1 MKTRLF
7 TLLALVLGMASCQ
20 TDFTAENEARGEVAV
35 SLSVTTPEL
44 GVTRAGV
51 DGEDDHIN
59 GHDSAY
65 GAIDYLSEDEW
76 ANDADL
82 RYSLEVYDV
91 ADLTKPIK
99 DRMVIIK
106 DKYEPV
112 KFDLRLI
119 PNREYQ
125 FVIFADFVEQ
135 GKAAEAVDYNNQADL
150 GLRHTIGTY
159 LTDIKVKD
167 VDENDNPINKINDE
181 LADAY
186 FKTFTYKPT
195 SNTSNVATDNG
206 SENIVLQRPYAK
218 VRVVAT
224 DLADLNL
231 NVQPKSV
238 KVTYSGVLVPTT
250 FNAVTGAIGT
260 ETSDKTFT
268 FNYVDNIRENRLA
281 HTYNVGYDDDVTVAD
296 NGIERASH
304 LTLFTDY
311 ILASEQQHAISFQ
324 MTTYDAAD
332 CGGTPIKSIDFN
344 TDIPVKRNNLTTVIG
359 NLFTGE
365 TIVKITINDNFANEY
380 VEPYEYFDYV
390 AKDAAATTYVGELFE
405 GGSMAN
411 ALWFNNYAFG
421 EDAAIVIENKTYN
434 AIILENCIGA
444 FQNDVITVKNNN
456 SCVMILQ
463 NLDFKIAEGKKLIKS
478 VNTYYQVFMAN
489 IKINGEL
496 MTQDSIAQYLENV
509 GWYQVVEE
517 I

>member
-1 MKTRLF
+1 MKIRLCA
-7 TLLALVLGMASCQ
+7 LMALVLGMASCQ
-20 TDFTAENEARGEVAV
+20 KDMAPAAESCGEVAV

-44 GVTRAGV
+44 GVTRAGL
-51 DGEDDHIN
+51 DGEDDFIN

-91 ADLTKPIK
+91 ADLTAPIK

-125 FVIFADFVEQ
+125 FVIFADFVTE
-135 GKAAEAVDYNNQADL
+135 GTADVEVDYSKQANL

-159 LTDIKVKD
+159 LTDIKVKQN
-167 VDENDNPINKINDE
+167 VDAINDE
-181 LADAY
+181 LADSY

-195 SNTSNVATDNG
+195 NNTTN
-206 SENIVLQRPYAK
+206 NINDTQDVILQRPYAK

-224 DLADLNL
+224 DLAELNL

-238 KVTYSGVLVPTT
+238 EVTYSDVVVPTT
-250 FNAVTGAIGT
+250 FNAVTGVVGT
-260 ETSDKTFT
+260 EKSTKTFT
-268 FNYVDNIRENRLA
+268 YDYVANIRENRA
-281 HTYNVGYDDDVTVAD
+281 NHVYNCGYDDDVAVAA
-296 NGIERASH
+296 NGVERASH

-311 ILASEQQHAISFQ
+311 ILASDDQHAISFK
-324 MTTYDAAD
+324 MTVNDAIGA
-332 CGGTPIKSIDFN
+332 IKTVDFN
-344 TDIPVKRNNLTTVIG
+344 TDIPVQRNHLTTIIG
-359 NLFTGE
+359 NVLTAA
-365 TIVKITINDNFANEY
+365 TDVTVKIDDNFANEY
-380 VEPYEYFDYV
+380 TERYEYFDYV
-390 AKDAAATTYVGELFE
+390 AKDVAATTYVGELFE
-405 GGSMAN
+405 SGSMAN
-411 ALWFNNYAFG
+411 ALWFNNYMFG
-421 EDAAIVIENKTYN
+421 EDAAIVIENTTYN

-456 SCVMILQ
+456 SCVMFLQ
-463 NLDFKIAEGKKLIKS
+463 NLDFKIEEGKKLIKS
-478 VNTYYQVFMAN
+478 VNTYYQVFMVN

-496 MTQDSIAQYLENV
+496 MTQESMAQYLENV
-509 GWYQVVEE
+509 GWYQVVDA